1 MTSIVGFMFNTLYLL
16 ALGVLTVY
24 GVHRYWQV
32 VLYYRK
38 SGNKPLPAA
47 RFADWPTI
55 TVQLPLFNER
65 FVAARV
71 IEAACQMDYPRHL
84 LQVQVLD
91 DSTDDSADIARE
103 TCHKMANAG
112 HNVEYIH
119 RSNRQ
124 GYKAGALENGLATAT
139 GEFIAIFD
147 ADFVPQPRMLKNTIQ
162 YFTDPAVGCVQT
174 RWEHLNRWHSLL
186 TRCQAIF
193 LDGHFVIEHAARSRS
208 GRFINFNGTG
218 GIWRKTSIASAGG
231 WQHDTLTEDMDLSY
245 RAQMAGWRIIF
256 LSEETSPAELPPE
269 IAAFKQQQH
278 RWAKG
283 HAQTA
288 VKILP
293 RLLASPLPLKVKME
307 ALFHLSAGAA
317 YPLAVLL
324 SILVFPTFYFGGP
337 SILSPQSP
345 VLWVTLMCLFA
356 VLTLSASTFYVV
368 AQREIKQ
375 HWVRCIFLVPLLMA
389 VGTGISLGNALAV
402 LQGLFGHQSEFV
414 RTPKYGIDAGEN
426 RDAWKARAV
435 KFKRKANWLAYV
447 EILLA
452 LYLLICIGIS
462 IATERAMLCIP
473 FLIIFMS
480 GYLYVGFLSFHSQWL
495 GNRPV
500 VENIALPVA
509 A

>member
-1 MTSIVGFMFNTLYLL
+1 MQSILAFTFNTLYLL
-16 ALGVLTVY
+16 AMGVLTIY

-32 VLYYRK
+32 ILYYRK
-38 SGNKPLPAA
+38 SGNKPSPSTQFEHLPA
-47 RFADWPTI
+47 I

-65 FVAARV
+65 YVAARV
-71 IEAACQMDYPRHL
+71 IEAACRMDYPHHL

-91 DSTDDSADIARE
+91 DSTDDSAEIARN
-103 TCHKMANAG
+103 TCEKMRSQG
-112 HNVEYIH
+112 YNVEYIH
-119 RSNRQ
+119 RANRQ
-124 GYKAGALENGLATAT
+124 GYKAGALEHGLATAT
-139 GEFIAIFD
+139 GDFVAIFD
-147 ADFVPQPRMLKNTIQ
+147 ADFVPQPQMLHNTIH
-162 YFTDPAVGCVQT
+162 YFTDPKVGCVQT

-218 GIWRKTSIASAGG
+218 GIWRKAAISAAGG

-245 RAQMAGWRIIF
+245 RAQMAGWRIVF

-293 RLLASPLPLKVKME
+293 RLLTSSLPLKVKAE

-337 SILSPQSP
+337 SILSPHSR
-345 VLWVTLMCLFA
+345 VLWITLTCLFA

-368 AQREIKQ
+368 AQKEIRQ
-375 HWVRCIFLVPLLMA
+375 HWVRCIWLVPLLMA

-414 RTPKYGIDAGEN
+414 RTPKYGINHHEGKN
-426 RDAWKARAV
+426 AWKSRAV
-435 KFKRKANWLAYV
+435 AFRPRTSWLAFV
-447 EILLA
+447 ELLLA
-452 LYLLICIGIS
+452 GYLMICIGIS
-462 IATERAMLCIP
+462 LATGRAMLCIP
-473 FLIIFMS
+473 FLFIFMS

-495 GNRPV
+495 ATRPAPGAG
-500 VENIALPVA
+500 ALV
-509 A
+509 